1 MGYYIMKN
9 FYNNFLTE
17 YKGLQSE
24 VSDTISEEINLNLKG
39 GENSLFPNFIKN
51 KSDNISF
58 LRQEG
63 NELFLNVNT
72 TQNLNLEKNKD
83 STEFEYFVSNITISE
98 ENK

>member
-1 MGYYIMKN
+1 MKK

-58 LRQEG
+58 LRQEC

-72 TQNLNLEKNKD
+72 PQNANLENKKD
-83 STEFEYFVSNITISE
+83 LT
-98 ENK
+98 